1 MLIEFTRP
9 PAVQRSAP
17 SLENRT
23 EYGAIARDLL
33 GTISHRILKIF
44 LQHINLVA
52 HLLTRKLPTDTA
64 QDICHLSSSVTLSR
78 GRSAIC
84 AAHCNSVH
92 VTGYTQRL
100 VSRSTKSG
108 Q

>member
-17 SLENRT
+17 SLENRS
-23 EYGAIARDLL
+23 EYEAITRDLL
-33 GTISHRILKIF
+33 GTISHRVLKIF
-44 LQHINLVA
+44 LQHIDLVA
-52 HLLTRKLPTDTA
+52 HLLTRKLPTGTVQDT
-64 QDICHLSSSVTLSR
+64 CRLSSLVTLSR
-78 GRSAIC
+78 GRPAIC

-92 VTGYTQRL
+92 ATGCAQRL
-100 VSRSTKSG
+100 VSRSAKSG

>member
-9 PAVQRSAP
+9 PAVQRSAS
-17 SLENRT
+17 SLENRP
-23 EYGAIARDLL
+23 EYGAIAQDLL
-33 GTISHRILKIF
+33 GTISHRVLKIF
-44 LQHINLVA
+44 LQHINSVA

-64 QDICHLSSSVTLSR
+64 QDLSSSVTLPR

-92 VTGYTQRL
+92 ATGYTQRL
-100 VSRSTKSG
+100 DSRSTKSV